1 MYTSSNPSTTST
13 DPIAEAPKEER
24 QDKYAQAMR
33 QGDRFE
39 PGDDLETNSN
49 DLRAMLQSMADVASQ
64 LLAGADGNFIPP
76 RAHSRT
82 SPRQHP

>member
-1 MYTSSNPSTTST
+1 MSTSSNPSTTSA
-13 DPIAEAPKEER
+13 DPTVEALKEDR
-24 QDKYAQAMR
+24 QEKSVHAMR
-33 QGDRFE
+33 PGDKFE
-39 PGDDLETNSN
+39 PVENLETNSN
-49 DLRAMLQSMADVASQ
+49 NLRAMLQSMADVASQ